1 MKVLN
6 NKIKL
11 SIGIIILMLT
21 FTFTSCE
28 SVLDKEPITDLTES
42 QVFDNPE
49 SYKEFLARI
58 YAGIAVSGQ
67 QGPAGKPDIQ
77 GIDEG
82 FSNYL
87 RQYWKHQEL
96 TTDEAIIA
104 WNDGTIHDLHNQV
117 WTPANEFIR
126 AMYDRIYYQI
136 GITNQFLRE
145 TTDEKLD
152 GRGID
157 AALKAE
163 IQIYRAETRFMRA
176 LSYLHAIDFYGNI
189 PFVTEDDKVGTDLP
203 TQASRIE
210 VFNYI
215 ESELLAIEGILV
227 GARQNELGRADKGAA
242 WMLLAKL
249 YLNAEVYTGTARYS
263 DAMNYINKVISSG
276 YAIHKNS
283 GNSFSSYQ
291 ELFLADNDIN
301 GAQNETIFSIRFDG
315 LNTIGYSGTTFLTHA
330 AVGGTMD
337 PTAFGINGGW
347 GGLRT
352 TKVFVE
358 KFDVDIDAL
367 NAGLGPVSPW
377 GLVGSSTINSWDGPD
392 MRMYKTA
399 TDQYAIYANLTEGE
413 IKFRMNSSWDGNDW
427 GDANMD
433 GILDQD
439 SDNNISIVTAG
450 TYFIT
455 MNFDTKAYT
464 ITSFTGD
471 SRNMFHTD
479 EQTLEIEDP
488 FNFGD
493 GYAVAKWRNVDVDG
507 NQGKD
512 ASGNFVDIDF
522 PMFRLADAYLMYA
535 EATLRGG
542 GGDAGTAVTYIN
554 MLRERSYGSASGNI
568 SAGEL
573 TLDFVL
579 AERSREL
586 FWEGH
591 RRTDLIRFGQFSDQG
606 VWPWKGGVMEG
617 KTTESFRD
625 IYPIPSA
632 DMNANPNLTQNPGY

>member
-11 SIGIIILMLT
+11 SLSIFLLMLT
-21 FTFTSCE
+21 FTFISCE

-42 QVFDNPE
+42 QVFDSPE
-49 SYKEFLARI
+49 SYEQFLARI

-67 QGPAGKPDIQ
+67 QGPAGLPDIQ

-87 RQYWKHQEL
+87 RQFWKHQEL

-104 WNDGTIHDLHNQV
+104 WRDGTIHDLHNQV

-152 GRGID
+152 SIGVD

-163 IQIYRAETRFMRA
+163 IQIYNAEARFMRA
-176 LSYLHAIDFYGNI
+176 LSYWHAIDYFGDI
-189 PFVTEDDKVGTDLP
+189 PFVTEKDNVGTDLP
-203 TQASRIE
+203 QQASRVE

-215 ESELLAIEGILV
+215 ESELIAIEGILV

-249 YLNAEVYTGTARYS
+249 YMNAEVYTGTARYS
-263 DAMNYINKVISSG
+263 DAMTYINKIISAG
-276 YAIHKNS
+276 YSLTPNY
-283 GNSFSSYQ
+283 SY
-291 ELFLADNDIN
+291 LFLADNDIN

-330 AVGGTMD
+330 AVGGTMN
-337 PTAFGINGGW
+337 PSEFGINGGW

-367 NAGLGPVSPW
+367 NAGLGSESIW
-377 GLVGSSTINSWDGPD
+377 GLVGDATINGWDGPD
-392 MRMYKTA
+392 MRMYETA
-399 TDQYAIYANLTEGE
+399 TNQYAIYANLAVGD
-413 IKFRMNSSWDGNDW
+413 IKFRTNGLW
-427 GDANMD
+427 
-433 GILDQD
+433 
-439 SDNNISIVTAG
+439 DNNLGDNDADGSLEPSGANIAIANEG

-455 MNFDTKAYT
+455 MNLDNNTYV
-464 ITSFTGD
+464 ITPFTGD

-493 GYAVAKWRNVDVDG
+493 GYAVAKWRNVDTNG

-512 ASGNFVDIDF
+512 ASGNFVDTDF

-535 EATLRGG
+535 EAALRGG

-554 MLRERSYGSASGNI
+554 MLRARSYGNNSGNI

-573 TLDFVL
+573 SLDFVL

>member
-11 SIGIIILMLT
+11 SLGIVILMLA

-28 SVLDKEPITDLTES
+28 SMLDKEPISDLTES
-42 QVFDNPE
+42 QVFEDPE
-49 SYKEFLARI
+49 SYQQYLARI

-67 QGPAGKPDIQ
+67 QGPAGLPDIQ

-87 RQYWKHQEL
+87 RQFWMHQEL
-96 TTDEAIIA
+96 NTDEAIIA
-104 WNDGTIHDLHNQV
+104 WRDGTIHDLHNQV

-145 TTDEKLD
+145 TTEEKLND
-152 GRGID
+152 RGVD
-157 AALKAE
+157 AALRAD

-176 LSYLHAIDFYGNI
+176 LSYWHAIDYYGDV
-189 PFVTEDDKVGTDLP
+189 PFVTELDNVGTDLP
-203 TQASRIE
+203 VQASRTE

-215 ESELLAIEGILV
+215 ESELLEIEGGLLV
-227 GARQNELGRADKGAA
+227 AARQNELGRADKAAA

-249 YLNAEVYTGTARYS
+249 YMNAEVYTGTARYN
-263 DAMNYINKVISSG
+263 DAMTYINKVIGSG
-276 YAIHKNS
+276 YSLTPN
-283 GNSFSSYQ
+283 YQ
-291 ELFLADNDIN
+291 YLFLADNDIN

-315 LNTIGYSGTTFLTHA
+315 LNTIGYSGTTFLIHA
-330 AVGGTMD
+330 AVGGTMNPED
-337 PTAFGINGGW
+337 YGINGGW
-347 GGLRT
+347 FGTRT

-358 KFDVDIDAL
+358 KFDIDVNAL
-367 NAGLGPVSPW
+367 NEALGTLSAW
-377 GLVGSSTINSWDGPD
+377 GLVGDATTNGWDGPD
-392 MRMYKTA
+392 MEMYETA
-399 TDQYAIYANLTEGE
+399 TNQYALYAKLESGE
-413 IKFRMNSSWDGNDW
+413 MKFRFNEDW
-427 GDANMD
+427 GINFGDDGADGSLEPGGAN
-433 GILDQD
+433 IP
-439 SDNNISIVTAG
+439 IATAG

-455 MNFDTKAYT
+455 MDLDNNTYT
-464 ITSFTGD
+464 ISPFTGD
-471 SRNMFHTD
+471 ARNMFYTD

-493 GYAVAKWRNVDVDG
+493 GYAITKWRNVDSNG
-507 NQGKD
+507 NAGRD
-512 ASGNFVDIDF
+512 ASGNFVDTDF

-535 EATLRGG
+535 EVTLRGG

-554 MLRERSYGSASGNI
+554 MLRERSYGNASGNI

-573 TLDFVL
+573 TLDFIL

-591 RRTDLIRFGQFSDQG
+591 RRTDLIRYGQFSDQG
-606 VWPWKGGVMEG
+606 IWPWKGGVKEG

-625 IYPIPSA
+625 IYPIPSS
-632 DMNANPNLTQNPGY
+632 DITANPNLTQNPGY

>member
-11 SIGIIILMLT
+11 SLGIIIVMLT
-21 FTFTSCE
+21 LTFTSCE
-28 SVLDKEPITDLTES
+28 SVLDKEPVIELTES
-42 QVFDNPE
+42 QVFDSPE
-49 SYKEFLARI
+49 SYQQFLARI

-67 QGPAGKPDIQ
+67 QGPAGQPDIL

-104 WNDGTIHDLHNQV
+104 WRDGTIHDLHNHV

-152 GRGID
+152 GRGVD

-163 IQIYRAETRFMRA
+163 IQIYNAEARFMRA
-176 LSYLHAIDFYGNI
+176 LSYWHALDIYGEKI
-189 PFVTEDDKVGTDLP
+189 PFVDDLDKVGTELP
-203 TQASRIE
+203 EQAVEGE
-210 VFNYI
+210 VFKFIEDELIAI
-215 ESELLAIEGILV
+215 ESILV
-227 GARQNELGRADKGAA
+227 GARQNELGRADKAAA

-249 YLNAEVYTGTARYS
+249 YMNAEVYTGTARYS
-263 DAMNYINKVISSG
+263 DAMTYINKIISAG
-276 YAIHKNS
+276 YSLTPDYSH
-283 GNSFSSYQ
+283 
-291 ELFLADNDIN
+291 LFLADNDIN

-330 AVGGTMD
+330 AVGGTMN
-337 PTAFGINGGW
+337 PVEFGINGGW

-352 TKVFVE
+352 TKVLVE
-358 KFDVDIDAL
+358 KFNIDIDGLNTAL
-367 NAGLGPVSPW
+367 GTKSAW
-377 GLVGSSTINSWDGPD
+377 GLVGSATTNGWGGPD
-392 MRMYKTA
+392 MEMYETA
-399 TDQYAIYANLTEGE
+399 TDQYALYAELAAGE
-413 IKFRMNSSWDGNDW
+413 VKFRFDEDW
-427 GDANMD
+427 GINLGANDAD
-433 GILDQD
+433 GSLE
-439 SDNNISIVTAG
+439 SDGSNIAIATGG

-455 MNFDTKAYT
+455 VNVDNNTYS
-464 ITSFTGD
+464 ISPFTGD
-471 SRNMFHTD
+471 SRNMFHTE

-493 GYAVAKWRNVDVDG
+493 GYAIAKWRNVDKDG
-507 NQGKD
+507 NPGKD
-512 ASGNFVDIDF
+512 ASGNFVDTDF
-522 PMFRLADAYLMYA
+522 PMFRLADAFLMYA
-535 EATLRGG
+535 EVTLRGG
-542 GGDAGTAVTYIN
+542 GGDAGTAVGYIN
-554 MLRERSYGSASGNI
+554 MLRERSYGSTSGNI

-573 TLDFVL
+573 TLDFIL

-591 RRTDLIRFGQFSDQG
+591 RRTDLIRFGQFTDQS

-625 IYPIPSA
+625 IYPIPSS
-632 DMNANPNLTQNPGY
+632 DITANPNLTQNPGY